1 MDMRKPIFFLPNKS
15 TYKEEYNKIMKVLS
29 SKCILYEKES
39 YSYFDFVNTYLFHQW
54 KYRGTSIDLNS
65 YLKSIGVSSKIKEES
80 FLNFLEFLL
89 NINLLFESKKYK
101 SVIFNDKAKSIL
113 FHNIP
118 LIVDEMGYSIYDIDD
133 KICILKKDIM
143 YEQLM
148 ELVPNDLY
156 DLLMSYQSI
165 ENNGLKMKRMI
176 LQKIYESLGDYKQYN
191 TGIYISIKT
200 IVTKMGII
208 GDIDKKYKGVST
220 YKLKK
225 YYHYCYQMMCY
236 LIESKSI
243 YQYKEIIK
251 GE

>member
-148 ELVPNDLY
+148 ELVSNDLY

-208 GDIDKKYKGVST
+208 GDIDPKYKGISR
-220 YKLKK
+220 YKMKK
-225 YYHYCYQMMCY
+225 YYDYCFEMICY
-236 LIESKSI
+236 LIESQKI
-243 YQYKEIIK
+243 NQYNEDIK